1 MPRAVLLDL
10 FDTVVAGDWA
20 TWRVTLSRLL
30 GVDGRALSQAYAS
43 TRVARNVGRYPD
55 EEGDMRAVIE
65 AVGID
70 EPPEDLV
77 RSCATAMYGFTRT
90 GIDPYDDVLPILA
103 ALRDAGVPTA
113 LISNCDHFGRH
124 VVDRLA
130 LRDRFDAVLLS
141 YEVEAKKPDPAIY
154 RAALAAIGDV
164 APSDAVFVDDQTA
177 YCDGARDLGIATRLI
192 LRPGASPTEGA
203 SVGANGHE
211 VVTDLRWL
219 ASS

>member
-20 TWRVTLSRLL
+20 TWRDTLSRLL

-43 TRVARNVGRYPD
+43 TRVARNTGRYPD

-70 EPPEDLV
+70 DPPHDLV
-77 RSCATAMYGFTRT
+77 RWCATAMYGFTRT
-90 GIDPYDDVLPILA
+90 GIDPYDDVGPTLA

-113 LISNCDHFGRH
+113 LISNCDHFGGH

-130 LRDRFDAVLLS
+130 LRDRFDAVILS

-203 SVGANGHE
+203 SVDANGHE
-211 VVTDLRWL
+211 VVTDLGWL
-219 ASS
+219 ASH